1 MTDETQ
7 ILFISLSIKKI
18 VAMDW
23 RNLFGFSR
31 PKTKPFYAW
40 QIELTT
46 RCPLKCKMCIRE
58 GIKDWHNGDMNISD
72 FKRLTPYLKDVETVV
87 LEGWGESL
95 LHKNLIEIIRVAK
108 AAGPRVGFVTS
119 GKVLN
124 REYISELIN
133 AGVDF
138 IGFSLSGATLRTHNA
153 IRVNSN
159 LQSLI
164 EHIQTFNEIKRN
176 KKIKNPKLHIVYLML
191 KDNISEVPALLKLV
205 KEIGIEEVV
214 LTNLIHVA
222 NEWQEGQRVFRC
234 AHENYHPP
242 LNPLPS
248 REGKIEESHPLIK
261 GEVPSPLVGEGK
273 GEGVYYKD
281 LINEAEI
288 KAKELNISLRRPSLS
303 PIEVTVCE
311 ENPLRNLYIS
321 VDGEVSPCVYLYPP
335 TSSLFKRIFCGNEYQ
350 LEKVSFGN
358 IFKEPFHTIWNSR
371 GYVEFRNYFIKRKG
385 KVEEMYSYL
394 WNMKR
399 LNRFEMEPLP
409 DPPEQCRICHKMLGV

>member
-1 MTDETQ
+1 MD
-7 ILFISLSIKKI
+7 IDNFKI
-18 VAMDW
+18 V
-23 RNLFGFSR
+23 
-31 PKTKPFYAW
+31 
-40 QIELTT
+40 I
-46 RCPLKCKMCIRE
+46 
-58 GIKDWHNGDMNISD
+58 
-72 FKRLTPYLKDVETVV
+72 PYLKDVETVV

-95 LHKNLIEIIRVAK
+95 LHKNLIEIIRGAK

-153 IRVNSN
+153 IRVNSS

-222 NEWQEGQRVFRC
+222 NVWQEGQRVFRC

-248 REGKIEESHPLIK
+248 REGYEEILK
-261 GEVPSPLVGEGK
+261 
-273 GEGVYYKD
+273 
-281 LINEAEI
+281 EAEI

-303 PIEVTVCE
+303 PIEVAVCE

-335 TSSLFKRIFCGNEYQ
+335 VPSPFKRIFCGNEYQ

-385 KVEEMYSYL
+385 KVEGMYSYL
-394 WNMKR
+394 WDMKR

-409 DPPEQCRICHKMLGV
+409 DPPEQCRICHKMLGM

>member
-1 MTDETQ
+1 MD
-7 ILFISLSIKKI
+7 IDNFKI
-18 VAMDW
+18 V
-23 RNLFGFSR
+23 
-31 PKTKPFYAW
+31 
-40 QIELTT
+40 I
-46 RCPLKCKMCIRE
+46 
-58 GIKDWHNGDMNISD
+58 
-72 FKRLTPYLKDVETVV
+72 PYLKDVETVV

-95 LHKNLIEIIRVAK
+95 LHKNLIEIIRGAK

-153 IRVNSN
+153 IRVNSS

-222 NEWQEGQRVFRC
+222 NEWQEEQRVFRC
-234 AHENYHPP
+234 IP
-242 LNPLPS
+242 LT
-248 REGKIEESHPLIK
+248 H
-261 GEVPSPLVGEGK
+261 PSPLRGEGD
-273 GEGVYYKD
+273 GEGYEEILK
-281 LINEAEI
+281 EAEI

-335 TSSLFKRIFCGNEYQ
+335 TSSPFKRIFCGNEYQ

-371 GYVEFRNYFIKRKG
+371 GYVEFRNYFIKRKS

-394 WNMKR
+394 WDMER
-399 LNRFEMEPLP
+399 LNRFEMEHLP
-409 DPPEQCRICHKMLGV
+409 DPPEQCRICHKILGV

>member
-1 MTDETQ
+1 MLMNWLN
-7 ILFISLSIKKI
+7 IFRSL
-18 VAMDW
+18 
-23 RNLFGFSR
+23 R
-31 PKTKPFYAW
+31 PKTKSFYAW

-108 AAGPRVGFVTS
+108 AAGPQVGFVTS
-119 GKVLN
+119 GKALN

-138 IGFSLSGATLRTHNA
+138 IGFSLSGATLKTHNA
-153 IRVNSN
+153 IRVNSD

-205 KEIGIEEVV
+205 REIGIEEVV

-234 AHENYHPP
+234 ND
-242 LNPLPS
+242 
-248 REGKIEESHPLIK
+248 REAKASPTQESGAYLH
-261 GEVPSPLVGEGK
+261 SGK
-273 GEGVYYKD
+273 GDFSRPFSWQYEEILK
-281 LINEAEI
+281 EAEI
-288 KAKELNISLRRPSLS
+288 KAKELKIKLRRPSLS

-321 VDGEVSPCVYLYPP
+321 VDGEVSPCVYLYSPV
-335 TSSLFKRIFCGNEYQ
+335 SSPFKRIFCGDDYEI
-350 LEKVSFGN
+350 EKVSFGN

-394 WNMKR
+394 WDMER

-409 DPPEQCRICHKMLGV
+409 DPPEQCRICHKMLGM

>member
-1 MTDETQ
+1 
-7 ILFISLSIKKI
+7 
-18 VAMDW
+18 MDW
-23 RNLFGFSR
+23 RNLFGFSK
-31 PKTKPFYAW
+31 PKTKPFSAW

-108 AAGPRVGFVTS
+108 AAGPQVGFVTS
-119 GKVLN
+119 GKALN

-138 IGFSLSGATLRTHNA
+138 IGFSLSGATLKTHNA
-153 IRVNSN
+153 IRVNSD

-234 AHENYHPP
+234 NQLEN
-242 LNPLPS
+242 
-248 REGKIEESHPLIK
+248 KIIMSQENTMAKNVIARSEATKQSQKTRLLRYARNDKSEEFSNEKNHYEEIL
-261 GEVPSPLVGEGK
+261 
-273 GEGVYYKD
+273 
-281 LINEAEI
+281 NEAEI
-288 KAKELNISLRRPSLS
+288 KAKELNIKLRRPSLS

-335 TSSLFKRIFCGNEYQ
+335 VPSPFKRIFCSKEYQ

-385 KVEEMYSYL
+385 KVEEMYSYP
-394 WNMKR
+394 WDMER
-399 LNRFEMEPLP
+399 LKRFEMEPLP
-409 DPPEQCRICHKMLGV
+409 DPPEQCRICHKILGV

>member
-1 MTDETQ
+1 MTDETKKQ

-23 RNLFGFSR
+23 CNLFGFSK

-108 AAGPRVGFVTS
+108 AAGPQVGFVTS
-119 GKVLN
+119 GKALN

-138 IGFSLSGATLRTHNA
+138 IGFSLSGATLKTHNA
-153 IRVNSN
+153 IRVNSD

-234 AHENYHPP
+234 IP
-242 LNPLPS
+242 LT
-248 REGKIEESHPLIK
+248 H
-261 GEVPSPLVGEGK
+261 PSPLRGEGE
-273 GEGVYYKD
+273 GEGYEEI
-281 LINEAEI
+281 LNEAEA

-335 TSSLFKRIFCGNEYQ
+335 TSSPFKRIFCSKEYQ

-394 WNMKR
+394 WDMER
-399 LNRFEMEPLP
+399 LKRFEMEPLP
-409 DPPEQCRICHKMLGV
+409 DPPEQCRICHKILGV